1 VRQRSLRAMARALRR
16 SAARFRARRS
26 PRIPLSDEDSS
37 SCARDAVSCPH
48 GTAREIPFAM
58 PTANGISNGTTAGTI
73 KSTASD
79 LADEAKTFAADARSF
94 AADTAKSARAKL
106 DAAREHVEESAYE
119 AIETTERFAAKAKK
133 RAVSAGDSVAAFVQ
147 DRPLVALGAAFA
159 AGGLLIGLLVRR

>member
-1 VRQRSLRAMARALRR
+1 
-16 SAARFRARRS
+16 
-26 PRIPLSDEDSS
+26 
-37 SCARDAVSCPH
+37 
-48 GTAREIPFAM
+48 M
-58 PTANGISNGTTAGTI
+58 PTANGISNGTTAGTTAGTI

-106 DAAREHVEESAYE
+106 DAAREQVEDVAYE
-119 AIETTERFAAKAKK
+119 AIETTERFADKAKK